1 MLPLLFPTTTAG
13 VNPAAVEKKLS
24 KNYLAATACSLIFLQ
39 LFFVDEEKTKL
50 PLCFAMDTGRGV
62 ICISMSG
69 LLLQLYRKLA
79 IIDKAKHHMNL
90 FLLIINRTIVLCY

>member
-13 VNPAAVEKKLS
+13 VNPAAVEKKLA
-24 KNYLAATACSLIFLQ
+24 KYLAATACSSFSTTI
-39 LFFVDEEKTKL
+39 FVDEEKTKL